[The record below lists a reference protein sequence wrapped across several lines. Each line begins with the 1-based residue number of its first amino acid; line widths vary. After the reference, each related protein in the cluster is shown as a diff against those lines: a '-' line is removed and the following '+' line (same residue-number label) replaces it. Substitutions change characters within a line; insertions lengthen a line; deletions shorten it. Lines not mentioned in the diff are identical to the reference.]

1 MKRHR
6 LAFLFT
12 VRGRLTLVI
21 AACALLLTLPVVAA
35 SVHLHRHYV
44 VVSSLRE
51 LDARPPASA
60 RIVAA
65 RVKEARRLHARA
77 ASITDEAFRDVL
89 TVAALCLIALV
100 AGALTLPPRL
110 LRPLRRLDALVRQA
124 EGGNLR
130 VSAMRTSHDE
140 IDELTADL
148 GRVLQEL
155 ARFDELKRAKII
167 DLAAQRDVLL
177 DLLPH
182 AAAVLDR
189 EGRAVQLSQSFLLG
203 FGASREKLVERP
215 LLAEL
220 GWQRTGLPAALSL
233 ASAGTGQELRLELG
247 VCPHRARLHPIAG
260 GTFVLLTL
268 EAL

>member
-1 MKRHR
+1 MRRPR
-6 LAFLFT
+6 LAFLYT

-21 AACALLLTLPVVAA
+21 AACAFLLTLPVIAA
-35 SVHLHRHYV
+35 AVHLHRHYV

-51 LDARPPASA
+51 LDERPPASA
-60 RIVAA
+60 RIAAA
-65 RVKEARRLHARA
+65 RAKEARRLHARA
-77 ASITDEAFRDVL
+77 AAITDEAFRDVL
-89 TVAALCLIALV
+89 TVAALSLIALV

-130 VSAMRTSHDE
+130 VSAARAGHDE

-148 GRVLQEL
+148 GRVLHEL
-155 ARFDELKRAKII
+155 ARFDELKRTKIV
-167 DLAAQRDVLL
+167 DLAAQRDALL
-177 DLLPH
+177 DLLPQ

-215 LLAEL
+215 LLLEL
-220 GWQRTGLPAALSL
+220 GWQRTGLPAALER
-233 ASAGTGQELRLELG
+233 AVAGAGQELELEVG
-247 VCPHRARLHPIAG
+247 GCPQRARLHPIAG
-260 GTFVLLTL
+260 GTFVLLTF